1 MRLIPEEDGIHR
13 ARKHHAQLVWDFMKQ
28 FRRNE
33 QGMIEQ
39 VNTPQQAAGY

>member
-1 MRLIPEEDGIHR
+1 MRLMLVEDGIHWT
-13 ARKHHAQLVWDFMKQ
+13 RKHHAQLAWDFMKQ

-39 VNTPQQAAGY
+39 IK